1 MDAQQQLR
9 ELAAKF
15 KTLTVTMKFGR
26 EMNSALWTWFAIGYM
41 TLWAYV
47 VSFMTYQIGLYFTTD
62 TIGGGQI
69 LAGLLAVLVIIQA
82 VRPNPHKPRQ

>member
-1 MDAQQQLR
+1 MLFNILCAPCF
-9 ELAAKF
+9 AAC
-15 KTLTVTMKFGR
+15 GAIRR